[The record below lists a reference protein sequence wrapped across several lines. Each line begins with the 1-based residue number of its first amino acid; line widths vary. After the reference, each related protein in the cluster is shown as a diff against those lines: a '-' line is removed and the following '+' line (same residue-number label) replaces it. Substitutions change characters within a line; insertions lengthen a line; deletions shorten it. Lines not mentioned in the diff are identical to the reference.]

1 MVRMTGAGAAA
12 ASAATTTL
20 SETAAKN
27 ELSGVI
33 FSALDLVKP
42 AGAANTGTDSLFSAD
57 TLNKVIILIDKLTTL
72 SGNIS
77 RIAEKMTAK
86 KAEQENIINATITE
100 KEQPIAALE
109 TAAASAD
116 PVPTPT
122 DPQQFAAAAV
132 AIRKLSDEN
141 AVLRYKLA
149 EKQFNIEKLDQY
161 LEIASLII
169 PDDMPFRDV
178 KQKIRDNL
186 PLIKKLTGDKSDE

>member
-12 ASAATTTL
+12 ASAASTTL
-20 SETAAKN
+20 TETAAKN

-42 AGAANTGTDSLFSAD
+42 AGAATTAGTDSLFSAD

-86 KAEQENIINATITE
+86 KAETENNIINATITE
-100 KEQPIAALE
+100 KDQPIAALE
-109 TAAASAD
+109 TATASAEQI
-116 PVPTPT
+116 PN

-186 PLIKKLTGDKSDE
+186 PLIKKLTGDKNDE

>member
-12 ASAATTTL
+12 ASAASSTL
-20 SETAAKN
+20 TETAAKN

-42 AGAANTGTDSLFSAD
+42 AGAATTAGDSLFNAD

-86 KAEQENIINATITE
+86 KAEEQKNIIDATITE
-100 KEQPIAALE
+100 KETYEALE
-109 TAAASAD
+109 TPTASAD
-116 PVPTPT
+116 PVPTPS

-169 PDDMPFRDV
+169 PDDMPFKDV

-186 PLIKKLTGDKSDE
+186 PLIKKLTGAKDE

>member
-1 MVRMTGAGAAA
+1 MVRMTGAAA
-12 ASAATTTL
+12 ASAASPTL
-20 SETAAKN
+20 TETAAKN

-42 AGAANTGTDSLFSAD
+42 AGAATTGTDSLFSAD

-72 SGNIS
+72 SSNIS

-100 KEQPIAALE
+100 KEPIAALE
-109 TAAASAD
+109 TATAAASAEQI
-116 PVPTPT
+116 PTPT

-186 PLIKKLTGDKSDE
+186 PLIKKLTGDKNDE